1 MPVFHC
7 PYNHNHWGKYPRNK
21 EITHIKFV
29 SVFFHFM
36 TQDTLEKKNN
46 EWMVRD
52 MFFLY
57 DIIFWLLLK
66 IILQRSLSEGLIHFK
81 RAINKNETFYFFI
94 RFWYQILIRLHYYTF
109 AKILKI
115 KWIFIFSLEKLI
127 CMFFTSSL
135 LSSPKSG
142 PNLMQNLN
150 SSILSLHLGV
160 KFPFKWGWYV

>member
-1 MPVFHC
+1 
-7 PYNHNHWGKYPRNK
+7 
-21 EITHIKFV
+21 
-29 SVFFHFM
+29 
-36 TQDTLEKKNN
+36 
-46 EWMVRD
+46 MVRD

-66 IILQRSLSEGLIHFK
+66 IILQRSLSERLIHFK

-142 PNLMQNLN
+142 PNLMHDLN
-150 SSILSLHLGV
+150 SSIWVWIGR
-160 KFPFKWGWYV
+160 KFPFKCMCNLALFAATILDFALTNWNPKSKILSAMNMYPNWKQFFPKRRH

>member
-1 MPVFHC
+1 M
-7 PYNHNHWGKYPRNK
+7 
-21 EITHIKFV
+21 
-29 SVFFHFM
+29 
-36 TQDTLEKKNN
+36 N
-46 EWMVRD
+46 EWCVIC
-52 MFFLY
+52 FFLY

-66 IILQRSLSEGLIHFK
+66 IILQRSLSERLIHFK

-115 KWIFIFSLEKLI
+115 KWFFIFSLEKLI

-150 SSILSLHLGV
+150 SSILSLHLGEKSLSIV
-160 KFPFKWGWYV
+160 GGMCNLALFAATILDFALTNWNPKSKILAAMNMFPNQKEFFLKRRF